1 MYLIGDLVKY
11 NNKVGQVI
19 EILELQDGT
28 ILYDV
33 QTLNKVY
40 TSVMY
45 EHLTYVGEDTKIT

>member
-1 MYLIGDLVKY
+1 MYLIDDLVKY

-40 TSVMY
+40 TSVMN
-45 EHLTYVGEDTKIT
+45 ENLTYVDEDTKIT

>member
-45 EHLTYVGEDTKIT
+45 ENLTYVGEDTKIT